1 MAYHWEPPDSTEVD
15 LECRYPSV
23 VHAMGTLD
31 YTAAAGFLLSFL
43 IAEM

>member
-1 MAYHWEPPDSTEVD
+1 MDQHRGSPDTTEVD
-15 LECRYPSV
+15 LERRHRLA

-43 IAEM
+43 IVEM